1 MSMRKAPMSY
11 RLRLIALAACLA
23 ACTAKPPAN
32 RGPCA
37 AAGITPESRFPAGSR
52 DGHPDPAGAKAA
64 GQARAGRITDARLIR
79 QPDNARQPVHLGDY
93 LLINDKIAAYIEA
106 EGPSDGYLDFGGEIL
121 GIEPVGPDGLPLGVS
136 QYGETLVTLSRQA
149 VKPDSVTVLADG
161 SDGRAAIVRVTGVL
175 ANVPFLDIFS
185 VLAPNEYGYPAAL
198 DYVLEPGS
206 EKVTLRLS
214 LMNPTATRADFTNA
228 QYTSFFQNYRGQA
241 FNSAGGFGAGA
252 GDVPLLAWDSG
263 DYALAWRAV
272 GSPLRFVISIS
283 GLQLYLSRG
292 LTLDACATTTRDYA
306 EVIPALSGIDGLLA
320 AVRRVDG
327 DTSWRTV
334 TGRVESSDGSSPAGA
349 LVHATRMDGSYLTR
363 ARVQADGSFTLH
375 APPEPVLLQPTLQ
388 GMTPPA
394 ATRHAP
400 GDAAPTLRFAADGYI
415 VVDAREATTDRRLPS
430 RVQVIPQNPPAPL
443 PDAYGVESPVQGRL
457 YQEFTTDGRAT
468 LRVPPGE
475 HRVVV
480 TRGAEWEMLDQ
491 TVTVAPGETV
501 NVAARLVHSVDT
513 TGVMC
518 ADFHIH
524 SYYSVDASD
533 PVEMKVR
540 GAIADGLDIPVS
552 SEHEWIID
560 FQPIIQSLGLED
572 WAYGFPSE
580 ELTTF
585 AWGHFGI
592 VPIYPRADAVNRGA
606 ISWTGSRPPDVFQRV
621 LDLPERP
628 LLIVN
633 HPNEG
638 SFGAAYFSVA
648 HFNRTTASGD
658 PGLWSDRFQAIEV
671 FNDGDFETNRDSS
684 VADWFALLDAG
695 KRVWAVG
702 NSDSH
707 HLRTSPVGY
716 PRTCLRVGHDDPHR
730 LTGEIVRDTL
740 ARGEATVSA
749 GLYMTV
755 EGPGG
760 VGPGGMI
767 RELAGPLTFHVV
779 VQAPTWLAADTLE
792 TLVDGQTVALQPL
805 QEVSGSP
812 ARRYETDVEVT
823 PNLGRAF
830 HWVVFHAK
838 AEGRDMAPLYPGRRP
853 FAVSNPIFF

>member
-1 MSMRKAPMSY
+1 MPY
-11 RLRLIALAACLA
+11 RLRLVVLAACIT
-23 ACTAKPPAN
+23 ACTPKPPEN
-32 RGPCA
+32 NGPCA

-52 DGHPDPAGAKAA
+52 DGHPAPAGAKAA
-64 GQARAGRITDARLIR
+64 GQARAGRITEARLIR
-79 QPDNARQPVHLGDY
+79 QPDNARQRVRLGDY

-121 GIEPVGPDGLPLGVS
+121 AIEPVGPDGLPLGVS

-161 SDGRAAIVRVTGVL
+161 SDGRAAVVRVTGVL

-185 VLAPNEYGYPAAL
+185 LLAPSEYGYPAAL
-198 DYVLEPGS
+198 DYILEPGS

-214 LMNPTATRADFTNA
+214 LMNPTALAVDFSSS
-228 QYTSFFQNYRGQA
+228 QFTSFFQNYRGQA
-241 FNSAGGFGAGA
+241 FNSVGGFGAGT
-252 GDVPLLAWDSG
+252 GDVPLVGWDSG
-263 DYALAWRAV
+263 DYGFAWRAV
-272 GSPLRFVISIS
+272 GSPLRFALSIS

-292 LTLDACATTTRDYA
+292 LTLDACGTTTKDYA
-306 EVIPALSGIDGLLA
+306 EVIPALSGIDGVLA

-327 DTSWRTV
+327 DASWRTV
-334 TGRVESSDGSSPAGA
+334 TGRVESSDGSQTAGA
-349 LVHATRMDGSYLTR
+349 LVHATRMSGGYLTR
-363 ARVQADGSFTLH
+363 ARVQEDGSFTLH
-375 APPEPVLLQPTLQ
+375 VPPEPVLLQPTLQ
-388 GMTPPA
+388 GMATPA

-400 GDAAPTLRFAADGYI
+400 GDAAPTLRFAADGFI
-415 VVDAREATTDRRLPS
+415 VVNAREAPTDRPLPS
-430 RVQVIPQNPPAPL
+430 RVQIIPQNPLAPL
-443 PDAYGVESPVQGRL
+443 PGSYGVESPAADRL
-457 YQEFTTDGRAT
+457 YQEFTTDGQAI
-468 LRVPPGE
+468 LRVPPGD
-475 HRVVV
+475 HRVVI
-480 TRGAEWEMLDQ
+480 TRGAEWEMLDR
-491 TVTVAPGETV
+491 TVSVGPGETV
-501 NVAARLVHSVDT
+501 PVDAQLLHSVDT

-524 SYYSVDASD
+524 SYYSADSSD

-592 VPIYPRADAVNRGA
+592 VPIYPRDDALNRGA

-628 LLIVN
+628 ILIVN
-633 HPNEG
+633 HPASGTVG
-638 SFGAAYFSVA
+638 SGYFTVA
-648 HFNRTTASGD
+648 GFNRATASGD
-658 PGLWSDRFQAIEV
+658 PGLWSDRFHAVEV
-671 FNDGDFETNRDSS
+671 FNGSDFELNREGT

-716 PRTCLRVGHDDPHR
+716 PRTCLRVGHDDPR
-730 LTGEIVRDTL
+730 QLSGEIVRDVL
-740 ARGEATVSA
+740 ARGEATVSG

-760 VGPGGMI
+760 AGPGSV
-767 RELAGPLTFHVV
+767 LQAQTGPLSFHVV

-792 TLVDGQTVALQPL
+792 TIVDGQTVSTLSL
-805 QEVSGSP
+805 QEMSGGA
-812 ARRYETDVEVT
+812 ARRYEADVEVT
-823 PNLGRAF
+823 PTAGRAF

>member
-1 MSMRKAPMSY
+1 MSY
-11 RLRLIALAACLA
+11 RQRLAVLA
-23 ACTAKPPAN
+23 ACTACITACPEKPPN
-32 RGPCA
+32 NGPCA

-79 QPDNARQPVHLGDY
+79 QPDNARQRVRLGDY

-106 EGPSDGYLDFGGEIL
+106 EGQSDGYLDFGGEIL
-121 GIEPVGPDGLPLGVS
+121 SIEPVGSDGLPLGVS
-136 QYGETLVTLSRQA
+136 QYGETLVTLARQA

-161 SDGRAAIVRVTGVL
+161 SDGRAAVVRATGKLV
-175 ANVPFLDIFS
+175 NVPFLDIFS
-185 VLAPNEYGYPAAL
+185 LLAPNEYDYPAAL

-214 LMNPTATRADFTNA
+214 LMNPKATRADFTNS
-228 QYTSFFQNYRGQA
+228 QYMSFFQNYRGQA
-241 FNSAGGFGAGA
+241 FNSVGGFGAGS
-252 GDVPLLAWDSG
+252 GDVPLVAWDSG
-263 DYALAWRAV
+263 DSGFAWRAV
-272 GSPLRFVISIS
+272 GSPLRFVLSIA
-283 GLQLYLSRG
+283 GLQLYLARD
-292 LTLDACATTTRDYA
+292 LTLDACASTTKDYA
-306 EVIPALSGIDGLLA
+306 EVIPAISGIDGVLA

-334 TGRVESSDGSSPAGA
+334 TGRVESSDGSGTAGA
-349 LVHATRMDGSYLTR
+349 LVHATRMDGTYLTR
-363 ARVQADGSFTLH
+363 ARVQEDGGFTLH
-375 APPEPVLLQPTLQ
+375 VPPEPVLLQPTLQ
-388 GMTPPA
+388 GMTTPA

-400 GDAAPTLRFAADGYI
+400 GDTAPTLRFAADGFI
-415 VVDAREATTDRRLPS
+415 VVDAREAGTDRPLPS
-430 RVQVIPQNPPAPL
+430 RVQVIPQSPIGPL
-443 PDAYGVESPVQGRL
+443 PESYGVELPVDARL

-468 LRVPPGE
+468 LRVPPGD
-475 HRVVV
+475 HRVVI
-480 TRGAEWEMLDQ
+480 TRGAEWEMLDRV
-491 TVTVAPGETV
+491 VTVGPGETV
-501 NVAARLVHSVDT
+501 NVDARLLHSVDT
-513 TGVMC
+513 TGAMC

-560 FQPIIQSLGLED
+560 FQPIIESLGLAD

-592 VPIYPRADAVNRGA
+592 VPIYPREGAVNRGA
-606 ISWTGSRPPDVFQRV
+606 ISWTGSRPPEVFQRV

-633 HPNEG
+633 HPTAG
-638 SFGAAYFSVA
+638 SFGAAYFTVA
-648 HFNRTTASGD
+648 RFNRTTASGD
-658 PGLWSDRFQAIEV
+658 PDLWSDRFQAIEIV
-671 FNDGDFETNRDSS
+671 NGGDFESNRDSA
-684 VADWFALLDAG
+684 VADWFSLLDTG

-707 HLRTSPVGY
+707 QLRTSPVGY
-716 PRTCLRVGHDDPHR
+716 PRTCLRFGHDDPR
-730 LTGEIVRDTL
+730 QLSGEIVRDTL
-740 ARGEATVSA
+740 ARGDATISA

-760 VGPGGMI
+760 AGPGSVLEGQT
-767 RELAGPLTFHVV
+767 GPLSFHVV
-779 VQAPTWLAADTLE
+779 VQAPTWLVADTLE
-792 TLVDGQTVALQPL
+792 TIVDGQTVSMQPL
-805 QEVSGSP
+805 QEMSGSP
-812 ARRYETDVEVT
+812 ARRYEADVEVT
-823 PNLGRAF
+823 PTVGRAF
-830 HWVVFHAK
+830 HYVVFHAK
-838 AEGRDMAPLYPGRRP
+838 SETRDMAPLYPGRLP